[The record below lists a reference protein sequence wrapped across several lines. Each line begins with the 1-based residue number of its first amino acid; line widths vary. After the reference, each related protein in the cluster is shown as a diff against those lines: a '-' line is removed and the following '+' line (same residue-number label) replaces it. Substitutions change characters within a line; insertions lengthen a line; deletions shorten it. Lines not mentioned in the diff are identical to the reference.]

1 MAPPSAPTGV
11 SVSDVQPHSV
21 RVSWSAQ
28 SDVDRYMVKYE
39 LQREDAQLGLCL
51 WAKHTG
57 TAESSATSVTLEGCG
72 GDGEFRLRAF
82 ATYTVTVTAVSARQ
96 GSSNA
101 SDPVLFTTAQ
111 TGSSQY
117 KYLMCQCNW

>member
-28 SDVDRYMVKYE
+28 SNVDKYTVKYV
-39 LQREDAQLGLCL
+39 LQQGAAQRGVCL
-51 WAKHTG
+51 WGVHSG
-57 TAESSATSVTLEGCG
+57 SAESTATGVTVEGTDS
-72 GDGEFRLRAF
+72 DGEYRLRAF
-82 ATYTVTVTAVSARQ
+82 ATYSVTVRAVSDRR
-96 GSSNA
+96 GNSVL

-111 TGSSQY
+111 TGSS
-117 KYLMCQCNW
+117 